1 MPFMNIKNKIKKK
14 VQTLCSYVYS
24 LTMEQTSSPY
34 NALLEVQMSRGRYM
48 LLTENAIYSYGDLYD
63 NYADSF
69 KQFDLPNN
77 ENTEVLILG
86 LGLGS
91 IPQMLEEVWHKKY
104 YYTCIDI
111 DETII
116 YLADKYVLQ
125 HLKSP
130 MDVIRADA
138 LDWVQVT
145 EQTFDMICIDIF
157 VDVATPAEFRQAHF
171 LERSLE
177 LLNPNGVLLYNCLG
191 YSEKDCQE
199 TEHFYHNTFKN
210 IFPNSEIWKLR
221 ANYMLVATNK

>member
-1 MPFMNIKNKIKKK
+1 
-14 VQTLCSYVYS
+14 
-24 LTMEQTSSPY
+24 MEQTSSKY

-69 KQFDLPNN
+69 KQLDLPDDAD
-77 ENTEVLILG
+77 TEVLILG

-91 IPQMLEEVWHKKY
+91 IPQMLEQVWHKKY
-104 YYTCIDI
+104 YYTCVEI

-116 YLADKYVLQ
+116 YLAEKYVLK

-145 EQTFDMICIDIF
+145 EQLFDIICIDIF
-157 VDVATPAEFRQAHF
+157 VDIATPAEFRENNF
-171 LERSLE
+171 LQRCLE
-177 LLNPNGVLLYNCLG
+177 LLSPNGVLLYNCLG
-191 YSEKDCQE
+191 YSEKDCLE
-199 TEHFYHNTFKN
+199 TERFYHTIFKKTL
-210 IFPNSEIWKLR
+210 PNAQIWKLR
-221 ANYMLVATNK
+221 ANYMLVATN